1 MAVTRVAVG
10 EELWAARPWWRKACP
25 GKNPV
30 EIRCR
35 LFSRVCSINGKSRDR
50 DSVTAPPTAAAR
62 TSVMTV

>member
-35 LFSRVCSINGKSRDR
+35 LFSRVCVASMVNLATEIR
-50 DSVTAPPTAAAR
+50 
-62 TSVMTV
+62 